1 MQLNNPKNNTS
12 NLIKQS
18 ELAKKKARRR
28 LIGSIFLL
36 FTALIILLNVT
47 AKVKPIPV
55 TPKVIEIGNA
65 SAAIKAS
72 APTKQLPNASAPIT
86 DASAPINA
94 SSPVAANSAITSPG
108 ENESPGSGFRAGV
121 INRGDGT
128 TSQTTPTEAVTVTPK
143 PLIITM
149 NIGHKPTPED
159 ILNGNVDSK
168 SETIYYIQ
176 IAASPN
182 KSGLETI
189 QHNLADKGIKS
200 FVQNAKNNTYRLRA
214 GPFRNKNDANDKLA
228 QIQTNLN
235 Q

>member
-1 MQLNNPKNNTS
+1 MQLNNPKSNTS

-47 AKVKPIPV
+47 
-55 TPKVIEIGNA
+55 EIGNA

-72 APTKQLPNASAPIT
+72 APTKQLPNASAPIIN
-86 DASAPINA
+86 ASAPINA
-94 SSPVAANSAITSPG
+94 SSPVNAALTNPQD
-108 ENESPGSGFRAGV
+108 NESGGNGFRAGV
-121 INRGDGT
+121 LNRGDGT
-128 TSQTTPTEAVTVTPK
+128 TNQTTSTEAVTPK
-143 PLIITM
+143 PIIITM

-159 ILNGNVDSK
+159 ILNGNTDSK

-176 IAASPN
+176 IAAGQN
-182 KSGLETI
+182 KPGLQTI
-189 QHNLADKGIKS
+189 QNNLAGKGIKS
-200 FVQNAKNNTYRLRA
+200 FVQNGKNNTYRLRA
-214 GPFRNKNDANDKLA
+214 GPFRNKNDANNKLA

>member
-1 MQLNNPKNNTS
+1 MQLNNPKSNTS

-72 APTKQLPNASAPIT
+72 APTKQLPNASAPIIN
-86 DASAPINA
+86 ASAPINA
-94 SSPVAANSAITSPG
+94 SSPVNAALTNPQD
-108 ENESPGSGFRAGV
+108 NESGGNGFRAGV
-121 INRGDGT
+121 LNRGDGT
-128 TSQTTPTEAVTVTPK
+128 TNQTTSTEAVSPK
-143 PLIITM
+143 PIIITM

-159 ILNGNVDSK
+159 ILNGNTDSK

-176 IAASPN
+176 IAA
-182 KSGLETI
+182 G
-189 QHNLADKGIKS
+189 
-200 FVQNAKNNTYRLRA
+200 
-214 GPFRNKNDANDKLA
+214 
-228 QIQTNLN
+228 
-235 Q
+235 